1 MCFTTAGLM
10 LVSVGEP
17 VPLVDGSSTTHL
29 HDPDGS
35 PREVQVEPIY
45 PGKWPHTDMNTPV
58 E

>member
-10 LVSVGEP
+10 LVMDEP
-17 VPLVDGSSTTHL
+17 VPLVDGSSTTYL
-29 HDPDGS
+29 RAPDGS
-35 PREVQVEPIY
+35 TQEVQVEPIY